1 MVKCTTFTT
10 PEGLL
15 KKWSKIK
22 FALAVISLALTVA
35 VDLRAET
42 VQCLPESVKPPD
54 VVSTTLVQTD
64 GGTLV
69 EKITVEQKLTE
80 LKANCRD
87 GKLVDGA
94 GTEIHFYKLTGC
106 WGNPPRNYHEILE
119 RQQAELAILRKQY
132 TVIEMTCNPSGLPI
146 P

>member
-1 MVKCTTFTT
+1 M
-10 PEGLL
+10 
-15 KKWSKIK
+15 K

-42 VQCLPESVKPPD
+42 VQCLPESVKPTD

-80 LKANCRD
+80 LKANCKNGR
-87 GKLVDGA
+87 LVDGA
-94 GTEIHFYKLTGC
+94 GTEIYFYKLRGC
-106 WGNPPRNYHEILE
+106 WGNPPRNYQEILE
-119 RQQAELAILRKQY
+119 RQEAELAILRKQY
-132 TVIEMTCNPSGLPI
+132 MVIEMTCNPSGFPI
-146 P
+146 R

>member
-1 MVKCTTFTT
+1 MVKRTTFTT
-10 PEGLL
+10 TEGLL

-22 FALAVISLALTVA
+22 FAPAVISLALTVA
-35 VDLRAET
+35 VDLCAQT
-42 VQCLPESVKPPD
+42 VQCLPENVKPTD
-54 VVSTTLVQTD
+54 VVSTRLAQSD
-64 GGTLV
+64 GGALV

-80 LKANCRD
+80 LKANCKD

-106 WGNPPRNYHEILE
+106 WGNPPRNYQEILQ
-119 RQQAELAILRKQY
+119 RQEAELAILRKQY

>member
-1 MVKCTTFTT
+1 M
-10 PEGLL
+10 
-15 KKWSKIK
+15 K
-22 FALAVISLALTVA
+22 FAPAVISLALTVA
-35 VDLRAET
+35 VALCAET
-42 VQCLPESVKPPD
+42 VQCLPGYVKPTD
-54 VVSTTLVQTD
+54 VVSTRLAQTD

-80 LKANCRD
+80 LKASCKN

-94 GTEIHFYKLTGC
+94 GTEIYFYKLTGC

>member
-1 MVKCTTFTT
+1 M
-10 PEGLL
+10 
-15 KKWSKIK
+15 K

-42 VQCLPESVKPPD
+42 VQCLPESVKPTD

-80 LKANCRD
+80 LKANCKN

-94 GTEIHFYKLTGC
+94 GTEIYFYKLTGC
-106 WGNPPRNYHEILE
+106 WGNPPRNYQEILE
-119 RQQAELAILRKQY
+119 RQEAELARLRKQY
-132 TVIEMTCNPSGLPI
+132 MVIEMTCNPSGSPI

>member
-1 MVKCTTFTT
+1 M
-10 PEGLL
+10 
-15 KKWSKIK
+15 K
-22 FALAVISLALTVA
+22 FALAVISLALTFA
-35 VDLRAET
+35 VDLCAET
-42 VQCLPESVKPPD
+42 VQCLPGNVKPTD
-54 VVSTTLVQTD
+54 VVSTRLAQTD
-64 GGTLV
+64 GKTLV

-80 LKANCRD
+80 LKANCKN

-94 GTEIHFYKLTGC
+94 GSEIYFYKLTGC

>member
-1 MVKCTTFTT
+1 M
-10 PEGLL
+10 
-15 KKWSKIK
+15 K
-22 FALAVISLALTVA
+22 FAPAVISLALIVV
-35 VDLRAET
+35 VDLCAET
-42 VQCLPESVKPPD
+42 VQCLPGNVKPTD
-54 VVSTTLVQTD
+54 VVSTRLAQTD
-64 GGTLV
+64 GKTLV

-80 LKANCRD
+80 LKANCKN

-94 GTEIHFYKLTGC
+94 GSEIYFYKLTGC

>member
-1 MVKCTTFTT
+1 M
-10 PEGLL
+10 E
-15 KKWSKIK
+15 KWSKMK

-42 VQCLPESVKPPD
+42 VQCLPESVKPTD

-64 GGTLV
+64 GRTLV

-80 LKANCRD
+80 LKANCKN

-94 GTEIHFYKLTGC
+94 GTEIYFYKLTGC
-106 WGNPPRNYHEILE
+106 WGNPPRNYQEILE
-119 RQQAELAILRKQY
+119 RQEAELAILRKQY
-132 TVIEMTCNPSGLPI
+132 MVIEMTCNPSGFPI
-146 P
+146 R

>member
-1 MVKCTTFTT
+1 V
-10 PEGLL
+10 
-15 KKWSKIK
+15 K
-22 FALAVISLALTVA
+22 FAPAVICLALTVA
-35 VDLRAET
+35 VDLCAET
-42 VQCLPESVKPPD
+42 VQCLPESVKPTD
-54 VVSTTLVQTD
+54 VVSTRLVQTD
-64 GGTLV
+64 GATLV

-80 LKANCRD
+80 LKANCKN

-94 GTEIHFYKLTGC
+94 GNEIYFYKLTGC

-119 RQQAELAILRKQY
+119 RQQAELARLSKRY

>member
-1 MVKCTTFTT
+1 M
-10 PEGLL
+10 EGLL
-15 KKWSKIK
+15 KKWSKMK

-42 VQCLPESVKPPD
+42 VQCLPESVKPTD

-80 LKANCRD
+80 LKANCKN

-94 GTEIHFYKLTGC
+94 GTEIYFYKLTGC
-106 WGNPPRNYHEILE
+106 WGNPPRNYQEILG
-119 RQQAELAILRKQY
+119 RQEAELAILRKQY

>member
-1 MVKCTTFTT
+1 M
-10 PEGLL
+10 
-15 KKWSKIK
+15 K
-22 FALAVISLALTVA
+22 FAPAVISLALTVA
-35 VDLRAET
+35 VDLWAET
-42 VQCLPESVKPPD
+42 VQCLPEFVKPTD
-54 VVSTTLVQTD
+54 IASTRLAQTH

-80 LKANCRD
+80 LKANCKN

-94 GTEIHFYKLTGC
+94 GTEIYFYKLTGC

>member
-1 MVKCTTFTT
+1 M
-10 PEGLL
+10 
-15 KKWSKIK
+15 K
-22 FALAVISLALTVA
+22 FAPAVISLALTVA

-42 VQCLPESVKPPD
+42 VQCLPESVKPTD

-64 GGTLV
+64 GRTLV

-80 LKANCRD
+80 LKANCKN
-87 GKLVDGA
+87 GKLIDVA
-94 GTEIHFYKLTGC
+94 GTEIYFYKLTGC
-106 WGNPPRNYHEILE
+106 WGNPPRNYQEILQ
-119 RQQAELAILRKQY
+119 RQEAELAILRKQY

>member
-1 MVKCTTFTT
+1 M
-10 PEGLL
+10 
-15 KKWSKIK
+15 K

-42 VQCLPESVKPPD
+42 VQCLPESVKPTD

-80 LKANCRD
+80 LKANCKN

-94 GTEIHFYKLTGC
+94 GTEIYFYKLRGC
-106 WGNPPRNYHEILE
+106 WGNPPRNYQEILE
-119 RQQAELAILRKQY
+119 RQEAELAILRKQY
-132 TVIEMTCNPSGLPI
+132 MVIEMTCNPSGFPI
-146 P
+146 R

>member
-1 MVKCTTFTT
+1 M
-10 PEGLL
+10 
-15 KKWSKIK
+15 K
-22 FALAVISLALTVA
+22 FAPAVISLALTVA
-35 VDLRAET
+35 VDLCAET
-42 VQCLPESVKPPD
+42 VQCLPESVKPTD

-69 EKITVEQKLTE
+69 EKITVEQKLAE
-80 LKANCRD
+80 LKANCNS

-94 GTEIHFYKLTGC
+94 GTEIYFYKLTGC
-106 WGNPPRNYHEILE
+106 WGNPPRNYQEILK
-119 RQQAELAILRKQY
+119 RQEAELAILRKQY

>member
-1 MVKCTTFTT
+1 M
-10 PEGLL
+10 
-15 KKWSKIK
+15 K

-42 VQCLPESVKPPD
+42 VQCLPESVKPTD

-80 LKANCRD
+80 LKANCKN

-94 GTEIHFYKLTGC
+94 GTEIYFYKLTGC
-106 WGNPPRNYHEILE
+106 WGNPPRNYQEILE
-119 RQQAELAILRKQY
+119 RQEAELARLRKQY
-132 TVIEMTCNPSGLPI
+132 MVVEMTCNPSGLPI

>member
-1 MVKCTTFTT
+1 M
-10 PEGLL
+10 
-15 KKWSKIK
+15 K

-42 VQCLPESVKPPD
+42 VQCLPESVKPTD

-80 LKANCRD
+80 LKANCRN

-94 GTEIHFYKLTGC
+94 GTEIYFYKLTGC
-106 WGNPPRNYHEILE
+106 WGNPPRNYQEILE
-119 RQQAELAILRKQY
+119 RQEADVAKLRKQY

>member
-1 MVKCTTFTT
+1 M
-10 PEGLL
+10 
-15 KKWSKIK
+15 K
-22 FALAVISLALTVA
+22 FAPAVISLALSVA
-35 VDLRAET
+35 IDLYAET
-42 VQCLPESVKPPD
+42 VQCLPEAVKPTD
-54 VVSTTLVQTD
+54 VVSTTVVQTD

-80 LKANCRD
+80 LKANCKN

-94 GTEIHFYKLTGC
+94 GNEIYFYKLTGC
-106 WGNPPRNYHEILE
+106 WGNPPRNYQEILE
-119 RQQAELAILRKQY
+119 RQEDKLATLRKQY